1 MTEKFNQTDLVR
13 PTKPTAALS
22 YAEAIPSIA
31 LLSNSQYSVMV
42 TAAGAGY
49 STWRGLDVTRW
60 REDATRD
67 CWGQFCYVRDL
78 TDDKSWSI
86 GLQPLCTAADEYE
99 YDLRPIEPSFGAG
112 TATSKHAGPFV
123 SRPMPIAKCAR

>member
-1 MTEKFNQTDLVR
+1 MTEKFNQTGRVR
-13 PTKPTAALS
+13 PAKAIAALS
-22 YAEAIPSIA
+22 YAEAVPSIA

-78 TDDKSWSI
+78 TDNRIWSV
-86 GLQPLCTAADEYE
+86 GLQPLC
-99 YDLRPIEPSFGAG
+99 RAG
-112 TATSKHAGPFV
+112 
-123 SRPMPIAKCAR
+123 

>member
-1 MTEKFNQTDLVR
+1 MATSTDGTGTAPEAASPAGSVR
-13 PTKPTAALS
+13 PAADDTPHP
-22 YAEAIPSIA
+22 AVA
-31 LLSNSQYSVMV
+31 LLSNGRYGVMI

-78 TDDKSWSI
+78 TDDTDLVGRPS
-86 GLQPLCTAADEYE
+86 AAVPG
-99 YDLRPIEPSFGAG
+99 R
-112 TATSKHAGPFV
+112 
-123 SRPMPIAKCAR
+123 

>member
-1 MTEKFNQTDLVR
+1 MATPTDGTGTAPEAASPAGSVR
-13 PTKPTAALS
+13 PAADDTPHP
-22 YAEAIPSIA
+22 AVA

-60 REDATRD
+60 REDVTRD

-78 TDDKSWSI
+78 TDNKSWSI
-86 GLQPLCTAADEYE
+86 GHQPLCTGGLMSTEC
-99 YDLRPIEPSFGAG
+99 DLQR
-112 TATSKHAGPFV
+112 
-123 SRPMPIAKCAR
+123 R

>member
-1 MTEKFNQTDLVR
+1 MTEKFRQTGLVR
-13 PTKPTAALS
+13 STKPTAALS

-78 TDDKSWSI
+78 TDNKRWSI
-86 GLQPLCTAADEYE
+86 GHQPLCTV
-99 YDLRPIEPSFGAG
+99 G
-112 TATSKHAGPFV
+112 
-123 SRPMPIAKCAR
+123 